1 MITLMMTLPL
11 AAGVTAFIIRND
23 KARRA
28 LLQWTARLHF
38 LLTALT
44 VWMHV
49 RYGMGLNLFSGYFG
63 GLSPRDHAPAWF
75 AYDAL
80 GLFFIGITSL
90 LFLGAAHYAVAYL
103 AAEKRDPGE
112 DADAGFIFNN
122 APETV
127 FTGCLLL
134 FLAAMTAVTASRN
147 MGLLWALVE
156 ATTLLSAPLIY
167 FHRHKRSLEATWKY
181 LLICSV
187 GIALALM
194 GNLFLGA
201 AGLKTGAGL
210 DLPALFYNAAALDK
224 PLLKAAFLFLFVG
237 YGTKMGLSPFHTWL
251 PDAHSEAP
259 AVVSALLSGALLNCA
274 FLGILRANAVCA
286 EAGLADFT
294 GGILMLFGFLSI
306 LTAALFMLGQRD
318 YKRLLAYSSIEH
330 MGILALGAG
339 LGGGA
344 AFGAMLGAL
353 SHSLTKAGLF
363 FTSGVVLASEK
374 TKRIADV
381 RGLWRRAPATAV
393 LWLAG
398 FFLITG
404 MPPSGIFLAKF
415 LVLKEAIRLGHY
427 WLAGGYL
434 FFLAV
439 LFAGMA
445 KVFIAMTFGEREAKA
460 GEKPFEEPR
469 GMLVPAAVF
478 FVIVVSLGLYLPGWL
493 NMLLESA
500 AAGLGGAAGA
510 GL

>member
-1 MITLMMTLPL
+1 MTHLLILAPL
-11 AAGVTAFIIRND
+11 IAGVLAFMIRTD
-23 KARRA
+23 YLRRR
-28 LLQWTARLHF
+28 LLLWAAWIHF
-38 LLTALT
+38 LLAVLVIGGRFAGASLLAT
-44 VWMHV
+44 VV
-49 RYGMGLNLFSGYFG
+49 SAVPDPE
-63 GLSPRDHAPAWF
+63 SAWF
-75 AYDAL
+75 ACDSL
-80 GLFFIGITSL
+80 GLLFMGVTSL
-90 LFLGAAHYAVAYL
+90 LFLGASHYAVRYL
-103 AAEKRDPGE
+103 ASEKRDPGE
-112 DADAGFIFNN
+112 DADGGFIFNN
-122 APETV
+122 APEAV

-134 FLAAMTAVTASRN
+134 FLSAMTAVTASRH
-147 MGLLWALVE
+147 MGLLWAFIE

-201 AGLKTGAGL
+201 AGLKAGVGL
-210 DLPALFYNAAALDK
+210 DLQALLPGAPLLEK

-237 YGTKMGLSPFHTWL
+237 YGTKMGLAPFHTWL

-274 FLGILRANAVCA
+274 FLGIMRVNAVCGA
-286 EAGLADFT
+286 AGLAEFT
-294 GGILMLFGFLSI
+294 GGLLVLFGLVSV

-330 MGILALGAG
+330 MGIVALGTG

-344 AFGAMLGAL
+344 VFGALLGAV

-363 FTSGVVLASEK
+363 FTSGLVLASEK

-381 RGLWRRAPATAV
+381 KGLVRRAPRTAA

-404 MPPSGIFLAKF
+404 APPSGVFLAKF
-415 LVLKEAIRLGHY
+415 VILREALAGGHY
-427 WLAGGYL
+427 WLAGTFL
-434 FFLAV
+434 FFLAI

-445 KVFIAMTFGEREAKA
+445 RVFISMTFGDREAKP
-460 GEKPFEEPR
+460 GERPFEEQA
-469 GMLVPAAVF
+469 GLVVPAAAF
-478 FVIVVSLGLYLPGWL
+478 FACVILAGLFLPGWL
-493 NMLLESA
+493 HDLLAGA
-500 AAGLGGAAGA
+500 AADIGGRI
-510 GL
+510 

>member
-1 MITLMMTLPL
+1 MIAALMLLPL
-11 AAGVTAFIIRND
+11 AAGILAFIIRND

-28 LLQWTARLHF
+28 LLLWTAKGHF
-38 LLTALT
+38 LLTALM
-44 VWMHV
+44 VYLQAA
-49 RYGMGLNLFSGYFG
+49 YGIVFDLHAGFIPALYPRVSG
-63 GLSPRDHAPAWF
+63 AVWF

-80 GLFFIGITSL
+80 GVLFLGITSL
-90 LFLGAAHYAVAYL
+90 LFLGASHYAVTYL

-112 DADAGFIFNN
+112 DADVGFIFNN
-122 APETV
+122 APEAV

-134 FLAAMTAVTASRN
+134 FLAAMTAVTASRH
-147 MGLLWALVE
+147 MGLLWASVE

-201 AGLKTGAGL
+201 AGLKGGAGL
-210 DLPALFYNAAALDK
+210 DLAGLLSKAGTLDK

-274 FLGILRANAVCA
+274 FLGILRVNSVCA
-286 EAGLADFT
+286 SAGLAAFT
-294 GGILMLFGFLSI
+294 GGILILFGLFSI

-330 MGILALGAG
+330 MGILALGIG

-344 AFGAMLGAL
+344 VLGAILGAL
-353 SHSLTKAGLF
+353 SHSLAKAGLF
-363 FTSGVVLASEK
+363 FTSGVVLAAEK

-381 RGLWRRAPATAV
+381 RGLWRRAPRTAA

-404 MPPSGIFLAKF
+404 TPPSGIFLAKF
-415 LVLKEAIRLGHY
+415 IILREAVALKHY
-427 WLAGGYL
+427 WLAGAYL
-434 FFLAV
+434 GLLAI

-445 KVFIAMTFGEREAKA
+445 SVFISMTFGEHEAKP
-460 GEKPFEEPR
+460 GEKPFAEPS
-469 GMLVPAAVF
+469 GMLGPAAAFFACVILAGVF
-478 FVIVVSLGLYLPGWL
+478 IPGWL
-493 NMLLESA
+493 NDLLA
-500 AAGLGGAAGA
+500 AAARDIGGK
-510 GL
+510 L

>member
-1 MITLMMTLPL
+1 MIYALMLLPL
-11 AAGVTAFIIRND
+11 AAGVLAFMVRPD
-23 KARRA
+23 AARRA
-28 LLQWTARLHF
+28 LLVWTARAHF
-38 LLTALT
+38 LLTALAIYL
-44 VWMHV
+44 HS
-49 RYGMGLNLFSGYFG
+49 RGRLAAA
-63 GLSPRDHAPAWF
+63 SPEWF
-75 AYDAL
+75 DYDPL
-80 GLFFIGITSL
+80 GLLFLGITSL
-90 LFLGAAHYAVAYL
+90 LFLGASHYAVTYL

-112 DADAGFIFNN
+112 DSDEGFIFNN
-122 APETV
+122 APEAV

-134 FLAAMTAVTASRN
+134 FLAAMTAVTASRH
-147 MGLLWALVE
+147 MGLLWACVE

-210 DLPALFYNAAALDK
+210 DLGALLAKGAALDK

-274 FLGILRANAVCA
+274 FLGILRINAVCA
-286 EAGLADFT
+286 RAGLSDFT
-294 GGILMLFGFLSI
+294 GGILMLFGLFSLM
-306 LTAALFMLGQRD
+306 TAALFMLGQRD
-318 YKRLLAYSSIEH
+318 YKRMLAYSSIEH
-330 MGILALGAG
+330 MGILALGTG
-339 LGGGA
+339 LGGA
-344 AFGAMLGAL
+344 AVFGAMLGAL

-374 TKRIADV
+374 TKRIAEV
-381 RGLWRRAPATAV
+381 RGLWRRVPRTAV
-393 LWLAG
+393 LWLGG

-404 MPPSGIFLAKF
+404 MPPSGVFLAKF
-415 LVLKEAIRLGHY
+415 LVLKEALARGHY
-427 WLAGGYL
+427 WLAGAYL
-434 FFLAV
+434 FFLAL

-445 KVFIAMTFGEREAKA
+445 KVFISMTFGERPDRP
-460 GEKPFEEPR
+460 GEKPFTEPG
-469 GMLVPAAVF
+469 GMLAPAAAF
-478 FVIVVSLGLYLPGWL
+478 FVCVVLAGLYLPGWL
-493 NMLLESA
+493 NGLLKGA
-500 AAGLGGAAGA
+500 ALNAAG

>member
-1 MITLMMTLPL
+1 MITALLLLPL
-11 AAGVTAFIIRND
+11 TAGILAFIIRGD
-23 KARRA
+23 VVRRA
-28 LLQWTARLHF
+28 LLLWTARAHF
-38 LLTALT
+38 SLMALL
-44 VWMHV
+44 VIDRV
-49 RYGMGLNLFSGYFG
+49 YG
-63 GLSPRDHAPAWF
+63 GLLSGAPAAGAGAAWF
-75 AYDAL
+75 SYDAL
-80 GLFFIGITSL
+80 GLLFAGIASL
-90 LFLGAAHYAVAYL
+90 LFLGAAHYAVKYL
-103 AAEKRDPGE
+103 ALEKCDPGE
-112 DADAGFIFNN
+112 EAADGFVFNN
-122 APETV
+122 APEAV

-134 FLAAMTAVTASRN
+134 FMAAMTAVTASRN

-167 FHRHKRSLEATWKY
+167 FHRDKRSLEATWKY

-210 DLPALFYNAAALDK
+210 DLAALLGKAADLDK

-274 FLGILRANAVCA
+274 FLGILRVNAVCSQ
-286 EAGLADFT
+286 AGLKDFT
-294 GGILMLFGFLSI
+294 GGILILFGLFSVV
-306 LTAALFMLGQRD
+306 TAALFMLGQRD

-330 MGILALGAG
+330 MGILALGTG

-381 RGLWRRAPATAV
+381 RGLWRRAPCTAA

-404 MPPSGIFLAKF
+404 MPPSGVFLAKF
-415 LVLKEAIRLGHY
+415 LILKEAIRLDHY
-427 WLAGGYL
+427 WLACGYL

-445 KVFIAMTFGEREAKA
+445 KVFIAMTFGEREPKT

-469 GMLVPAAVF
+469 GMLAPAAAF
-478 FVIVVSLGLYLPGWL
+478 FLIVAGIGLYLPEWL
-493 NMLLESA
+493 RTLISA
-500 AAGLGGAAGA
+500 ALTGIGGKS
-510 GL
+510 